1 MRITA
6 TLPVRNKTWV
16 LKQLGQLQ
24 PFPPVVTQLMGVVS
38 VEEVPF
44 KRIAELIRS
53 DAAVAAEVLRLANSP
68 MLYCRRQINSILH
81 AVAILGLERLRGLI
95 MTMALRNFL
104 SPALQVPA
112 LLRCWRHNLACALLC
127 EELSGAYF
135 LSKDPSYTAGFLHD
149 IGRLALLASFPAQY
163 AQMLGL
169 AALHRLDVR
178 ECEQGA
184 FGLDHCVA
192 GSWLVEEWQFPVEF
206 REFTGRHHDPPDG
219 HKFDM
224 TTLVQLGCRTADAL
238 GFDVTGPGCHAGPVE
253 LRPRLP
259 KSVSHRFGSDSDLM
273 LAIAEKINALECSLL
288 A

>member
-1 MRITA
+1 MRTTA
-6 TLPVRNKTWV
+6 TLPARDKTWV

-24 PFPPVVTQLMGVVS
+24 PFPAVVAELMRVVS
-38 VEEVPF
+38 VEDAPF
-44 KRIAELIRS
+44 KQIAELIHS
-53 DAAVAAEVLRLANSP
+53 DAAVAGEVLRLANSP
-68 MLYCRRQINSILH
+68 LLDCRRQVNSILH

-95 MTMALRNFL
+95 MTLALRDFL
-104 SPALQVPA
+104 SPTLQIPV

-206 REFTGRHHDPPDG
+206 REFTGRHHDPPDD
-219 HKFDM
+219 HQFDM
-224 TTLVQLGCRTADAL
+224 TALVQLGCRTADAL

>member
-206 REFTGRHHDPPDG
+206 REFTGRHHDPPDD
-219 HKFDM
+219 HQFDM
-224 TTLVQLGCRTADAL
+224 TALVQLACRTADAL
-238 GFDVTGPGCHAGPVE
+238 GFDVAGLGCHGDPEE
-253 LRPRLP
+253 LPESAR
-259 KSVSHRFGSDSDLM
+259 HRFPSDTDLM